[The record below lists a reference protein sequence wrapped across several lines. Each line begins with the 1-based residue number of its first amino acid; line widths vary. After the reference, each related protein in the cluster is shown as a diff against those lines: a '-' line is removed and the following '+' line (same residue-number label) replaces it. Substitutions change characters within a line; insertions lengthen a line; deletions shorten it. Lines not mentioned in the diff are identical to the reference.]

1 MDAVEPERNWDAADA
16 TDTSESLPGKR
27 NRAADDA
34 ADKSD
39 ESPGNQGRRCR
50 VGNLHS
56 HRSSREDGVEMSFT
70 ENSPPP
76 PPTSS
81 PRKGDLERRRERGR
95 QKERR
100 GEVSKKGKKK

>member
-1 MDAVEPERNWDAADA
+1 MDAVEPGRNWDAADA

-27 NRAADDA
+27 NRATDDA

-39 ESPGNQGRRCR
+39 ESPDNQEKRCR

-56 HRSSREDGVEMSFT
+56 RRSSREDGVEMSFT
-70 ENSPPP
+70 ENSPSP

-81 PRKGDLERRRERGR
+81 CYAP
-95 QKERR
+95 
-100 GEVSKKGKKK
+100 VSVSPYPLCSFVWVGLSFQFGS